1 MIVLKYDKINI
12 RRHEIMKE
20 VVSTDQALELE
31 QFLFF
36 FSLCEIKKKRGNG
49 CAKLLTGR
57 IEELPIALSR
67 QSFSRALFKTGNH
80 WKSIF

>member
-36 FSLCEIKKKRGNG
+36 FSLCEVKKRGEMD
-49 CAKLLTGR
+49 A
-57 IEELPIALSR
+57 
-67 QSFSRALFKTGNH
+67 QSYWHGE
-80 WKSIF
+80 

>member
-12 RRHEIMKE
+12 RRHEIIKE

-36 FSLCEIKKKRGNG
+36 FSLCEVKKRGEMD
-49 CAKLLTGR
+49 A
-57 IEELPIALSR
+57 
-67 QSFSRALFKTGNH
+67 QSY
-80 WKSIF
+80 